1 LSCNH
6 NIHSLFVNVGKALI
20 DGAELILGCEEV
32 LGAEEIDGLLL
43 VVGLDE
49 SVGAVL
55 EEAVETYHQKKIED
69 ECT

>member
-1 LSCNH
+1 M
-6 NIHSLFVNVGKALI
+6 
-20 DGAELILGCEEV
+20 

-55 EEAVETYHQKKIED
+55 EEAVKKNVSKENED
-69 ECT
+69 ERA